1 MAVNSIVVSIV
12 LDGQNYPEWAFCVQ
26 TALRGH
32 GLLFHLTDDA
42 PVLADD
48 RRNAADLKTWQINDG
63 KVMAAMVNSTK
74 QSMIMSL
81 SKFNTAKEIWSHL
94 KNRFVQD
101 SGALLH
107 TLMQQ
112 THVIEQ
118 NDMSIDEY
126 YSAFDRL
133 MSTLLSMVPACTTTP
148 CPAHQFIEKFFTY
161 RFVMGVRAEFDSLRA
176 RLLHSSDTL
185 TMAKALSELLAE
197 ETRLKSMSYTTGVS
211 SHSVLAAAQ
220 KPRSSSSQP
229 CVHCNKTTHRSENC
243 FAKFPEKLADFRA
256 RRATRGRGA
265 GPSPRGSVA
274 VAATSSAGTSSSS
287 WVLDSGASFH
297 VTSDQSQLA
306 STTPITEGAS
316 VQTADGTLCYITH
329 KGSLCDPHFTV
340 PNIFFVPELSMD
352 LLSVGQITDHNC
364 FVGFDDSSCYV
375 QDLRTGEVIGTG
387 RRRRAAPRLYIL
399 NTLRLPSSTASPAR
413 VLSAASAFAASFAQ
427 WHHRLGHLCGSRLST
442 LVKSGC
448 LGPTSVESG
457 LHCKGCHLGKQ
468 IQLPYFTSDSHSVRP
483 FDLVH
488 SDVWGPAPF
497 ASKGGHKYYV
507 IFIDDHSR
515 YTWLYFMKRR
525 SELLSI
531 YKSFARMV
539 HTQFSAPIKT
549 FRSDS
554 GGEYLSDSFCQFL
567 TSEGTLA
574 QLSCP
579 GAHAQN
585 GVAERKHRH
594 IIETA
599 RTLLISSFVPSHF
612 WGEAVSTAVYLI
624 NRQPSSKL
632 SGKPPG
638 EVLFGTPPRYD
649 HLRVFGCMCY
659 VLLAPRERT
668 KLTAQSVECVFLGY
682 SLEHKGYRCYD
693 PSSRRIRISRDVSF
707 NENRPFFYNSS
718 THSSSFSTESTS
730 FMCLP
735 PISDPSSMPPSST
748 VSTPDVLIPIAPP
761 STSTSSSSYSSK
773 PPITQ
778 TYTRR
783 PRSTPTASPDD
794 DPVADAC
801 TNTDESHDVC
811 NQGYRLRDRGTIV
824 PPDRYGFPRAGA
836 VIAEPSSYKEAS
848 GIPEWQLAMTEEL
861 AALDRTGT
869 WDIVPLPSG
878 AVPITCKWVFKVKT
892 KSDGSIERYKARL
905 VARGFQQTQG
915 IDYDE
920 TFAPV
925 AHMTTV
931 RTLIAVAASSSWT
944 ISQMDV
950 KNAFLHGDLHEEVY
964 MHPPPGVDAPSGHV
978 CRLRRALYGLKQAPR
993 AWFERFVSVIKA
1005 AGFSSSD
1012 HDPALFIHIS
1022 PRGRT
1027 LLLLY
1032 VDDMLIT
1039 GDDPDHISH
1048 VKEYLN
1054 KEFQMSDLG
1063 PLSYFL
1069 GIEVL
1074 QTQKG
1079 IYLSQSKYIQDLLN
1093 RSGLS
1098 DTRTVV
1104 TPMDLH
1110 LTLRPT
1116 DGTPLE
1122 DPSRYRH
1129 IVGSLVYLTITRPD
1143 IAHAVH
1149 ILSQFV
1155 SAPTCVHYGHLLRV
1169 MRYLRGT
1176 RSRRLLYDSNSPLQL
1191 HAYSDATW
1199 ASDPTDR
1206 RSITGYCILLG
1217 SSPIA
1222 WKSKKQAA
1230 ISRSST
1236 EAELRAL
1243 ATTTAEIIWLRWL
1256 LADLGVSCDT
1266 PTPLLC
1272 DNSGAIQICHDPVKR
1287 ELTKHIGVDVSFTRY
1302 HCCQKTVDLQYV
1314 PSEAQLADFFTKA
1327 QTRAQHQFHLIKLNA
1342 SDPPLPP

>member
-1 MAVNSIVVSIV
+1 MTTNAIVVNIT
-12 LDGQNYPEWAFCVQ
+12 LDGQNYPEWAFCVE

-32 GLLFHLTDDA
+32 GLLFHLTDAA

-48 RRNAADLKTWQINDG
+48 RRNAADIKTWQLNDG
-63 KVMAAMVNSTK
+63 KVMAAMVNSVK
-74 QSMIMSL
+74 PSMIMSL
-81 SKFNTAKEIWSHL
+81 SKFKTAKAIWSHL
-94 KNRFVQD
+94 KERFVQD

-133 MSTLLSMVPACTTTP
+133 MSALTSMVPACTADP
-148 CPAHQFIEKFFTY
+148 CPAHKFIEKFFTY

-176 RLLHSSDTL
+176 RLLQGSDTL
-185 TMAKALSELLAE
+185 TMAKALSDLLAE
-197 ETRLKSMSYTTGVS
+197 ETRLHSLSSTGGNP
-211 SHSVLAAAQ
+211 HSVLAAAQ
-220 KPRSSSSQP
+220 KPKNIFKP
-229 CVHCNKTTHRSENC
+229 CDHCGKTNHRSELC
-243 FAKFPEKLADFRA
+243 FVKFPEKLTDFRA
-256 RRATRGRGA
+256 RRAARGRGP
-265 GPSPRGSVA
+265 GPSTRGSVA
-274 VAATSSAGTSSSS
+274 VAATSSACTSESA

-297 VTSDQSQLA
+297 VTSDQSKLA
-306 STTPITEGAS
+306 STTPVTDGAS
-316 VQTADGTLCYITH
+316 VQTADGTVCHITH
-329 KGSLCDPHFTV
+329 KGSLSDPHFTV

-364 FVGFDDSSCYV
+364 FVGFDDSSCFV

-399 NTLRLPSSTASPAR
+399 DSLRLPSLATSPAH
-413 VLSAASAFAASFAQ
+413 VLSATLASVASFAQ

-442 LVKSGC
+442 LIKSGC
-448 LGPTSVESG
+448 LGHTSVESDF
-457 LHCKGCHLGKQ
+457 HCKGCHLGKQ
-468 IQLPYFTSDSHSVRP
+468 IQLPYFTSDSHSVEP

-488 SDVWGPAPF
+488 SDIWGPAPF
-497 ASKGGHKYYV
+497 VSKGGYKYYV

-515 YTWLYFMKRR
+515 YTWIYFMKRR
-525 SELLSI
+525 SELISI
-531 YKSFARMV
+531 YKTFARMI
-539 HTQFSAPIKT
+539 HTQFSTHIKI

-554 GGEYLSDSFCQFL
+554 GGEYLSDNFRQFL

-632 SGKPPG
+632 SGKTPG

-649 HLRVFGCMCY
+649 HLRVFGCTCY
-659 VLLAPRERT
+659 VLLSPRERT

-682 SLEHKGYRCYD
+682 SPEHKGYRCYD
-693 PSSRRIRISRDVSF
+693 SSSRRMRISRDVSF

-718 THSSSFSTESTS
+718 THSSFYSTESTS
-730 FMCLP
+730 FMSLP
-735 PISDPSSMPPSST
+735 PISETSSVSPPT
-748 VSTPDVLIPIAPP
+748 VSTPDVLIPITPP
-761 STSTSSSSYSSK
+761 STSTPSQSYSSK
-773 PPITQ
+773 PPVTQ
-778 TYTRR
+778 TYIRR

-794 DPVADAC
+794 DPVADTC
-801 TNTDESHDVC
+801 TNNDDSHVVF
-811 NQGYRLRDRGTIV
+811 NQGYHLRDRGTIAA
-824 PPDRYGFPRAGA
+824 PERYGFSRAGA

-848 GIPEWQLAMTEEL
+848 GIPEWQLAMTDEL
-861 AALDRTGT
+861 NALHRTCT
-869 WDIVPLPSG
+869 WDVVPLPAG
-878 AVPITCKWVFKVKT
+878 VVPITCKWVFKVKT

-925 AHMTTV
+925 AHLTTV
-931 RTLIAVAASSSWT
+931 RALLAVAASSSWT

-964 MHPPPGVDAPSGHV
+964 MHPPPGIEVPSGHV

-1005 AGFSSSD
+1005 CGFYSSD
-1012 HDPALFIHIS
+1012 HDPALFIHVS
-1022 PRGRT
+1022 SRGRT

-1039 GDDPDHISH
+1039 GDDPDHIDH
-1048 VKEYLN
+1048 VKTYLS

-1063 PLSYFL
+1063 ALSYFL

-1074 QTQKG
+1074 QTQNG
-1079 IYLSQSKYIQDLLN
+1079 IYLSQAKYIQDLLD

-1098 DTRTVV
+1098 DTRTVA

-1110 LTLRPT
+1110 LSLRPT

-1129 IVGSLVYLTITRPD
+1129 LVGSLVYLTVTRPD
-1143 IAHAVH
+1143 IAHAVQ

-1155 SAPTCVHYGHLLRV
+1155 SAPTSVHYGHLLRV
-1169 MRYLRGT
+1169 LRYLRGT
-1176 RSRRLLYDSNSPLQL
+1176 KTQCLFYDSNSPLQL

-1217 SSPIA
+1217 SSPVA

-1230 ISRSST
+1230 VSRSST

-1243 ATTTAEIIWLRWL
+1243 ATTTAEIIWIRWL
-1256 LADLGVSCDT
+1256 LADLGVSCDS
-1266 PTPLLC
+1266 PTLLRC
-1272 DNSGAIQICHDPVKR
+1272 DNTGAIQICHDPVKR
-1287 ELTKHIGVDVSFTRY
+1287 ELTKHIGVDVSFTRS
-1302 HCCQKTVDLQYV
+1302 HCHQKTIDLQYV
-1314 PSEAQLADFFTKA
+1314 PSELQLADFFTKA

-1342 SDPPLPP
+1342 SNPPLPP

>member
-32 GLLFHLTDDA
+32 GFLFHLTDDA

-118 NDMSIDEY
+118 NDVSIDEY

-364 FVGFDDSSCYV
+364 FVGFDDSSCFV

-399 NTLRLPSSTASPAR
+399 DTLRLPSSTASPAR

-515 YTWLYFMKRR
+515 YTWIYFMKHH
-525 SELLSI
+525 SQLCSI
-531 YKSFARMV
+531 YQSFARMV
-539 HTQFSAPIKT
+539 HTQFFTPI
-549 FRSDS
+549 R
-554 GGEYLSDSFCQFL
+554 
-567 TSEGTLA
+567 
-574 QLSCP
+574 
-579 GAHAQN
+579 
-585 GVAERKHRH
+585 
-594 IIETA
+594 
-599 RTLLISSFVPSHF
+599 
-612 WGEAVSTAVYLI
+612 
-624 NRQPSSKL
+624 
-632 SGKPPG
+632 
-638 EVLFGTPPRYD
+638 VLR
-649 HLRVFGCMCY
+649 
-659 VLLAPRERT
+659 
-668 KLTAQSVECVFLGY
+668 
-682 SLEHKGYRCYD
+682 
-693 PSSRRIRISRDVSF
+693 
-707 NENRPFFYNSS
+707 
-718 THSSSFSTESTS
+718 
-730 FMCLP
+730 
-735 PISDPSSMPPSST
+735 
-748 VSTPDVLIPIAPP
+748 
-761 STSTSSSSYSSK
+761 
-773 PPITQ
+773 
-778 TYTRR
+778 
-783 PRSTPTASPDD
+783 
-794 DPVADAC
+794 
-801 TNTDESHDVC
+801 
-811 NQGYRLRDRGTIV
+811 
-824 PPDRYGFPRAGA
+824 
-836 VIAEPSSYKEAS
+836 
-848 GIPEWQLAMTEEL
+848 
-861 AALDRTGT
+861 
-869 WDIVPLPSG
+869 
-878 AVPITCKWVFKVKT
+878 
-892 KSDGSIERYKARL
+892 
-905 VARGFQQTQG
+905 
-915 IDYDE
+915 
-920 TFAPV
+920 
-925 AHMTTV
+925 
-931 RTLIAVAASSSWT
+931 
-944 ISQMDV
+944 
-950 KNAFLHGDLHEEVY
+950 
-964 MHPPPGVDAPSGHV
+964 
-978 CRLRRALYGLKQAPR
+978 
-993 AWFERFVSVIKA
+993 
-1005 AGFSSSD
+1005 
-1012 HDPALFIHIS
+1012 
-1022 PRGRT
+1022 
-1027 LLLLY
+1027 
-1032 VDDMLIT
+1032 
-1039 GDDPDHISH
+1039 
-1048 VKEYLN
+1048 
-1054 KEFQMSDLG
+1054 
-1063 PLSYFL
+1063 
-1069 GIEVL
+1069 
-1074 QTQKG
+1074 
-1079 IYLSQSKYIQDLLN
+1079 
-1093 RSGLS
+1093 
-1098 DTRTVV
+1098 
-1104 TPMDLH
+1104 
-1110 LTLRPT
+1110 
-1116 DGTPLE
+1116 
-1122 DPSRYRH
+1122 
-1129 IVGSLVYLTITRPD
+1129 
-1143 IAHAVH
+1143 
-1149 ILSQFV
+1149 
-1155 SAPTCVHYGHLLRV
+1155 
-1169 MRYLRGT
+1169 
-1176 RSRRLLYDSNSPLQL
+1176 
-1191 HAYSDATW
+1191 
-1199 ASDPTDR
+1199 
-1206 RSITGYCILLG
+1206 
-1217 SSPIA
+1217 
-1222 WKSKKQAA
+1222 
-1230 ISRSST
+1230 
-1236 EAELRAL
+1236 
-1243 ATTTAEIIWLRWL
+1243 
-1256 LADLGVSCDT
+1256 
-1266 PTPLLC
+1266 
-1272 DNSGAIQICHDPVKR
+1272 
-1287 ELTKHIGVDVSFTRY
+1287 
-1302 HCCQKTVDLQYV
+1302 
-1314 PSEAQLADFFTKA
+1314 
-1327 QTRAQHQFHLIKLNA
+1327 
-1342 SDPPLPP
+1342 